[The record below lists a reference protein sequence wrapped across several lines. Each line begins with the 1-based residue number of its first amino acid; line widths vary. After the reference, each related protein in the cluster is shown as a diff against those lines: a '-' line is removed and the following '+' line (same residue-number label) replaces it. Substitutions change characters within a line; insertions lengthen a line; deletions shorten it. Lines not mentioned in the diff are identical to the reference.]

1 MGKFPMKNCHVENF
15 VDIILYHK
23 ISFVAAI
30 DYNFHAEYSTRLSTL
45 MCKTLY
51 CLSMIEL
58 MLYKFA
64 AKPSPNTQ
72 KYVCQRFYE
81 KPQNRE
87 NYQTSIPIIAAMISI
102 NFNG

>member
-1 MGKFPMKNCHVENF
+1 MKNCHVENF
-15 VDIILYHK
+15 VDITLYHK

-30 DYNFHAEYSTRLSTL
+30 DYNFHAEYSTRLSIL

-64 AKPSPNTQ
+64 AKPSSNSQ
-72 KYVCQRFYE
+72 KHTHCVCQGFYE
-81 KPQNRE
+81 KSQNRE